1 MRTVKQTS
9 ITTANVQRFRL
20 LLAVSVIILIAVGAS
35 YWAVSKALKAET
47 NVRYSGLQSY
57 VASELCR
64 TIKGMELSAENVFN
78 EVEKHLVSPDAVIA
92 ALESESNLNPD
103 VRGYFA
109 AFEPDYFKEKGRWF
123 EPYVH
128 HTDSTKFEMTQV
140 GSARH
145 DYTQS
150 KWYIRAKDLK
160 MPFWSKPY
168 YYYDGTNISGH
179 YCTYVKP
186 VFDSTGKLACVC
198 GADITFEWLSNE
210 LLNIDDRCRNAKQVN
225 IYKLT
230 RDFEFFSAVFD
241 KDGTCLAHP
250 QDKDV
255 AITDEAIL
263 GNLNDHVG
271 GVAEMD
277 IAGVPSVVYYGPIEG
292 MEWTIAVIAPKSDV
306 QKPFTYMSIV
316 LALIAVIGIVAAWI
330 ICRRIKYAEKA

>member
-1 MRTVKQTS
+1 MQRIKVLL
-9 ITTANVQRFRL
+9 TA
-20 LLAVSVIILIAVGAS
+20 SVVILIAVGAS
-35 YWAVSKALKAET
+35 YWAVFKALNAET

-109 AFEPDYFKEKGRWF
+109 AFEPDFFKEKGRWF

-128 HTDSTKFEMTQV
+128 HSDSSKFEMTQV

-150 KWYIRAKDLK
+150 KWYVRAKNIK
-160 MPFWSKPY
+160 MPFWSDPY

-186 VFDSTGKLACVC
+186 VFDSEGKLACVC
-198 GADITFEWLSNE
+198 GADITFEWLSKE
-210 LLNIDDRCRNAKQVN
+210 LLNIDDRSRNAKQVN
-225 IYKLT
+225 IYRLK
-230 RDFEFFSAVFD
+230 RNFDFYSVVFD
-241 KDGTCLAHP
+241 KDGTCLVHP
-250 QDKDV
+250 QDKNV
-255 AITDEAIL
+255 VITDEVIL
-263 GNLNDHVG
+263 GNLNNHVG
-271 GVAEMD
+271 GVVELD
-277 IAGVPSVVYYGPIEG
+277 ICGVPSVVYYGPIEG
-292 MEWTIAVIAPKSDV
+292 LDWTVAVIASKSDL
-306 QKPFTYMSIV
+306 QKPFTYMSII
-316 LALIAVIGIVAAWI
+316 LALIAVIGIVAVWF
-330 ICRRIKYAEKA
+330 ICRRIKYAEEA

>member
-1 MRTVKQTS
+1 MKQTS
-9 ITTANVQRFRL
+9 ITTANKQRL
-20 LLAVSVIILIAVGAS
+20 QLSLAVSIVILIAVGAS
-35 YWAVSKALKAET
+35 YWVVNKALKAET
-47 NVRYSGLQSY
+47 NVRYFGLQSY

-78 EVEKHLVSPDAVIA
+78 EVEKHLVSPDAVIE

-128 HTDSTKFEMTQV
+128 HTDSTNFEMTQV

-150 KWYIRAKDLK
+150 KWYIHAKDLK

-198 GADITFEWLSNE
+198 GADITFEWLSKE
-210 LLNIDDRCRNAKQVN
+210 LLNIDEKCRNVKQVN
-225 IYKLT
+225 IFRLK
-230 RDFEFFSAVFD
+230 RDFEFYSVVFD
-241 KDGTCLAHP
+241 KDGTCLVHP
-250 QDKDV
+250 QDKNV
-255 AITDEAIL
+255 AITDEVIL

-271 GVAEMD
+271 GVAEID
-277 IAGVPSVVYYGPIEG
+277 ISGVPSVVYYGPIEG
-292 MEWTIAVIAPKSDV
+292 MDWTVAVIASKSDL

-316 LALIAVIGIVAAWI
+316 LALIAVLGIVTVWV

>member
-1 MRTVKQTS
+1 MKQTS
-9 ITTANVQRFRL
+9 ITTANKQRL
-20 LLAVSVIILIAVGAS
+20 QLSLAVSIVILIAVGAS
-35 YWAVSKALKAET
+35 YWVVNKALKAET

-64 TIKGMELSAENVFN
+64 TIKDMELSAENVFN
-78 EVEKHLVSPDAVIA
+78 EVEKHLVSPDAVIE

-128 HTDSTKFEMTQV
+128 HTDSTNFEMTQV

-150 KWYIRAKDLK
+150 KWYIHAKDLK

-198 GADITFEWLSNE
+198 GADITFEWLSKE
-210 LLNIDDRCRNAKQVN
+210 LLNIDEKCRNVKQVN
-225 IYKLT
+225 IFRLK
-230 RDFEFFSAVFD
+230 RDFEFYSVVFD
-241 KDGTCLAHP
+241 KDGTCLVHP
-250 QDKDV
+250 QDKNV
-255 AITDEAIL
+255 AITDEVIL

-271 GVAEMD
+271 GVAEID
-277 IAGVPSVVYYGPIEG
+277 ISGVPSVVYYGPIEG
-292 MEWTIAVIAPKSDV
+292 MDWTVAVIASKSDL

-316 LALIAVIGIVAAWI
+316 LALIAVLGIVTVWV

>member
-1 MRTVKQTS
+1 MKQTS
-9 ITTANVQRFRL
+9 KATKIITRVL
-20 LLAVSVIILIAVGAS
+20 LPTMLAILLILFLVS
-35 YWAVSKALKAET
+35 YWVCEQTIQAEGHA
-47 NVRYSGLQSY
+47 RYVGMMNL
-57 VASELCR
+57 ASEKIAN
-64 TIKGMELSAENVFN
+64 TISGMEMNAMNVFD
-78 EVEKHLVSPDAVIA
+78 EVGKHMDSPEAVIA
-92 ALESESNLNPD
+92 ALRSKTHLNPE

-109 AFEPDYFKEKGRWF
+109 AFEPNYFPQEGKWF

-128 HTDSTKFEMTQV
+128 HSDSSEFEYTQV

-241 KDGTCLAHP
+241 KDGTCLVHP
-250 QDKDV
+250 QDKNV

>member
-1 MRTVKQTS
+1 MKQIS
-9 ITTANVQRFRL
+9 ISTANMQRIKVL
-20 LLAVSVIILIAVGAS
+20 LTASVVILIAVGAS
-35 YWAVSKALKAET
+35 YWAVFKALNAET

-109 AFEPDYFKEKGRWF
+109 AFEPEFFKEKGRWF

-128 HTDSTKFEMTQV
+128 HSDSSKFEMTQV

-150 KWYIRAKDLK
+150 KWYVRAKNLK
-160 MPFWSKPY
+160 MPFWSDPY

-186 VFDSTGKLACVC
+186 VFDSEGKLACVC
-198 GADITFEWLSNE
+198 GADITFEWLSKE
-210 LLNIDDRCRNAKQVN
+210 LLNIDARSRNAKQVN
-225 IYKLT
+225 IYRLK
-230 RDFEFFSAVFD
+230 RNFDFYSVVFD
-241 KDGTCLAHP
+241 KDGTCLIHP
-250 QDKDV
+250 QDKNV
-255 AITDEAIL
+255 VITDEVIL
-263 GNLNDHVG
+263 GNLNNHVG
-271 GVAEMD
+271 GVVEMD
-277 IAGVPSVVYYGPIEG
+277 ICGVPSVVYYGPIEG
-292 MEWTIAVIAPKSDV
+292 LDWTVAVIASKSDL
-306 QKPFTYMSIV
+306 QKPFTYMSII
-316 LALIAVIGIVAAWI
+316 LALIAVIGIVAVWF
-330 ICRRIKYAEKA
+330 ICRRIKYAEEA

>member
-1 MRTVKQTS
+1 MKQIS
-9 ITTANVQRFRL
+9 ISTANMQRIKVL
-20 LLAVSVIILIAVGAS
+20 LTASVVILIAVGAS
-35 YWAVSKALKAET
+35 YWAVFKALNAET

-109 AFEPDYFKEKGRWF
+109 AFEPDFFKEKGRWF

-128 HTDSTKFEMTQV
+128 HSDSSKFEMTQV

-150 KWYIRAKDLK
+150 KWYVRAKNLK
-160 MPFWSKPY
+160 MPFWSEPY

-186 VFDSTGKLACVC
+186 VFDSEGKLACVC
-198 GADITFEWLSNE
+198 GADITFEWLSIE
-210 LLNIDDRCRNAKQVN
+210 LLNIDDRSRNAKQVN
-225 IYKLT
+225 IYRLK
-230 RDFEFFSAVFD
+230 RNFDFYSVVFD
-241 KDGTCLAHP
+241 KDGTCLVHP
-250 QDKDV
+250 QDKNV
-255 AITDEAIL
+255 VITDEVIL
-263 GNLNDHVG
+263 GNLNSHVG
-271 GVAEMD
+271 GVVEMD
-277 IAGVPSVVYYGPIEG
+277 ICGVPSVVYYGPIEG
-292 MEWTIAVIAPKSDV
+292 LDWTVAVIASKSDL
-306 QKPFTYMSIV
+306 QKPFTYMSII
-316 LALIAVIGIVAAWI
+316 LALIAVIGIVAVWF
-330 ICRRIKYAEKA
+330 ICRRIKYAEEA

>member
-1 MRTVKQTS
+1 MQRIKVLL
-9 ITTANVQRFRL
+9 TA
-20 LLAVSVIILIAVGAS
+20 SVVILIAVGAS
-35 YWAVSKALKAET
+35 YWAVFKALNAET

-109 AFEPDYFKEKGRWF
+109 AFEPEFFKEKGRWF

-128 HTDSTKFEMTQV
+128 HSDSSKFEMTQV

-150 KWYIRAKDLK
+150 KWYVRAKNLK
-160 MPFWSKPY
+160 MPFWSDPY

-186 VFDSTGKLACVC
+186 VFDSEGKLACVC
-198 GADITFEWLSNE
+198 GADITFEWLSKE
-210 LLNIDDRCRNAKQVN
+210 LLNIDDRSRNAKQVN
-225 IYKLT
+225 IFRLK
-230 RDFEFFSAVFD
+230 RNFDFYSVVFD
-241 KDGTCLAHP
+241 KDGTCLVHP
-250 QDKDV
+250 QDKNV
-255 AITDEAIL
+255 VITDEVIL
-263 GNLNDHVG
+263 GNLNNHVG
-271 GVAEMD
+271 GVVEMD
-277 IAGVPSVVYYGPIEG
+277 ICGVPSVVYYGPIEG
-292 MEWTIAVIAPKSDV
+292 LDWTVAVIASKSDL
-306 QKPFTYMSIV
+306 QKPFTYMSII
-316 LALIAVIGIVAAWI
+316 LALIAVIGIVAVWFV
-330 ICRRIKYAEKA
+330 CRRIKYAEEA

>member
-1 MRTVKQTS
+1 MKQIS
-9 ITTANVQRFRL
+9 ISTANMQRIKVL
-20 LLAVSVIILIAVGAS
+20 LTASVVILIAVGAS
-35 YWAVSKALKAET
+35 YWAVFKALNAET

-109 AFEPDYFKEKGRWF
+109 AFEPYFFKEKGRWF

-128 HTDSTKFEMTQV
+128 HSDSSKFEMTQV

-150 KWYIRAKDLK
+150 KWYVRAKNLK
-160 MPFWSKPY
+160 MPFWSDPY

-186 VFDSTGKLACVC
+186 VFDSEGKLACVC
-198 GADITFEWLSNE
+198 GADITFEWLSKE
-210 LLNIDDRCRNAKQVN
+210 LLNIDDRSRNAKQVN
-225 IYKLT
+225 IYRLK
-230 RDFEFFSAVFD
+230 RNFDFYSVVFD
-241 KDGTCLAHP
+241 KDGTCLVHP
-250 QDKDV
+250 QDKNV
-255 AITDEAIL
+255 VITDEVIL
-263 GNLNDHVG
+263 GNLNNHVG
-271 GVAEMD
+271 GVVEMD
-277 IAGVPSVVYYGPIEG
+277 ICGVPSVVYYGPIEG
-292 MEWTIAVIAPKSDV
+292 LDWTVAVIASKSDL
-306 QKPFTYMSIV
+306 QKPFTYMSII
-316 LALIAVIGIVAAWI
+316 LALIAVIGIVAVWF
-330 ICRRIKYAEKA
+330 ICRRIKYAEEA

>member
-1 MRTVKQTS
+1 MQRIKVLL
-9 ITTANVQRFRL
+9 TA
-20 LLAVSVIILIAVGAS
+20 SVVILIAVGAS
-35 YWAVSKALKAET
+35 YWAVFKALNAET

-109 AFEPDYFKEKGRWF
+109 AFEPDFFKEKGRWF

-128 HTDSTKFEMTQV
+128 HSDSSKFEMTQV

-150 KWYIRAKDLK
+150 KWYVRAKNLK
-160 MPFWSKPY
+160 MPFWSDPY

-186 VFDSTGKLACVC
+186 VFDSEGKLACVC
-198 GADITFEWLSNE
+198 GADITFEWLSKE
-210 LLNIDDRCRNAKQVN
+210 LLNIDDRSRNAKQVN
-225 IYKLT
+225 IFRLK
-230 RDFEFFSAVFD
+230 RNFDFYSVVFD
-241 KDGTCLAHP
+241 KDGTCLVHP
-250 QDKDV
+250 QDKNV
-255 AITDEAIL
+255 VITDEVIL
-263 GNLNDHVG
+263 GNLNNHVG
-271 GVAEMD
+271 GVVEMD
-277 IAGVPSVVYYGPIEG
+277 ICGVPSVVYYGPIEG
-292 MEWTIAVIAPKSDV
+292 LDWTVAVIASKSDL
-306 QKPFTYMSIV
+306 QKPFTYMSII
-316 LALIAVIGIVAAWI
+316 LALIAVIGIVAVWF
-330 ICRRIKYAEKA
+330 ICRRIKYAEEA

>member
-1 MRTVKQTS
+1 MQRIKVLL
-9 ITTANVQRFRL
+9 TA
-20 LLAVSVIILIAVGAS
+20 SVVILIAVGAS
-35 YWAVSKALKAET
+35 YWAVFKALNAET

-109 AFEPDYFKEKGRWF
+109 AFEPDFFKEKGRWF

-128 HTDSTKFEMTQV
+128 HSDSSKFEMTQV

-150 KWYIRAKDLK
+150 KWYVRAKNLK
-160 MPFWSKPY
+160 MPFWSDPY

-186 VFDSTGKLACVC
+186 VFDSEGKLACVC
-198 GADITFEWLSNE
+198 GADITFEWLSKE
-210 LLNIDDRCRNAKQVN
+210 LLNIDDRSRNAKQVN
-225 IYKLT
+225 IYRLK
-230 RDFEFFSAVFD
+230 RNFDFYSVVFD
-241 KDGTCLAHP
+241 KDGTCLVDP
-250 QDKDV
+250 QDKNV
-255 AITDEAIL
+255 VITDEVIL
-263 GNLNDHVG
+263 GNLNNHVG
-271 GVAEMD
+271 GVVEMD
-277 IAGVPSVVYYGPIEG
+277 ICGVPSVVYYGPIEG
-292 MEWTIAVIAPKSDV
+292 LDWTVAVIASKSDL
-306 QKPFTYMSIV
+306 QKPFTYMSII
-316 LALIAVIGIVAAWI
+316 LALIAVIGIVAVWF
-330 ICRRIKYAEKA
+330 ICRRIKYAEEA

>member
-1 MRTVKQTS
+1 MQRIKVLL
-9 ITTANVQRFRL
+9 TA
-20 LLAVSVIILIAVGAS
+20 SVVILIAVGAS
-35 YWAVSKALKAET
+35 YWAVFKALNAET

-109 AFEPDYFKEKGRWF
+109 AFEPEFFKEKGRWF

-128 HTDSTKFEMTQV
+128 HSDSSKFEMTQV

-150 KWYIRAKDLK
+150 KWYVRAKNLK
-160 MPFWSKPY
+160 MPFWSDPY

-186 VFDSTGKLACVC
+186 VFDSEGKLACVC
-198 GADITFEWLSNE
+198 GADITFEWLSKE
-210 LLNIDDRCRNAKQVN
+210 LLNIDDRSRNAKQVN
-225 IYKLT
+225 IYRLK
-230 RDFEFFSAVFD
+230 RNFDFYSVVFD
-241 KDGTCLAHP
+241 KDGTCLVHP
-250 QDKDV
+250 QDKNV
-255 AITDEAIL
+255 VITDEVIL
-263 GNLNDHVG
+263 GNLNNHVG
-271 GVAEMD
+271 GVVEMD
-277 IAGVPSVVYYGPIEG
+277 ICGVPSVVYYGPIEG
-292 MEWTIAVIAPKSDV
+292 LDWTVAVIASKSDL
-306 QKPFTYMSIV
+306 QKPFTYMSII
-316 LALIAVIGIVAAWI
+316 LALIAVIGIVAVWF
-330 ICRRIKYAEKA
+330 ICRRIKYAEET

>member
-1 MRTVKQTS
+1 MKQIS
-9 ITTANVQRFRL
+9 ISTANMQRIKVL
-20 LLAVSVIILIAVGAS
+20 LTASVVILIAVGAS
-35 YWAVSKALKAET
+35 YWAVFKALNAET

-109 AFEPDYFKEKGRWF
+109 AFEPDFFKEKGRWF

-128 HTDSTKFEMTQV
+128 HSDSSKFEMTQV

-150 KWYIRAKDLK
+150 KWYVRAKNIK
-160 MPFWSKPY
+160 MPFWSDPY

-186 VFDSTGKLACVC
+186 VFDSEGKLACVC
-198 GADITFEWLSNE
+198 GADITFEWLSKE
-210 LLNIDDRCRNAKQVN
+210 LLNIDDRSRNAKQVN
-225 IYKLT
+225 IYRLK
-230 RDFEFFSAVFD
+230 RNFDFYSVVFD
-241 KDGTCLAHP
+241 KDGTCLVHP
-250 QDKDV
+250 QDKNV
-255 AITDEAIL
+255 VITDEVIL
-263 GNLNDHVG
+263 GNLNNHVG
-271 GVAEMD
+271 GVVELD
-277 IAGVPSVVYYGPIEG
+277 ICGVPSVVYYGPIEG
-292 MEWTIAVIAPKSDV
+292 LDWTVAVIASKSDL
-306 QKPFTYMSIV
+306 QKPFTYMSII
-316 LALIAVIGIVAAWI
+316 LALIAVIGIVAVWF
-330 ICRRIKYAEKA
+330 ICRRIKYAEEA

>member
-1 MRTVKQTS
+1 MKQTS
-9 ITTANVQRFRL
+9 ITTANKQRIKLF
-20 LLAVSVIILIAVGAS
+20 LAVSIVILIAVGAS
-35 YWAVSKALKAET
+35 YWVVNKALKAET

-78 EVEKHLVSPDAVIA
+78 EVEKHLVSPDAVIE

-128 HTDSTKFEMTQV
+128 HTDSTNFEMTQV

-150 KWYIRAKDLK
+150 KWYIHAKDLK

-198 GADITFEWLSNE
+198 GADITFEWLSKE
-210 LLNIDDRCRNAKQVN
+210 LLNIDEKCRNVKQVN
-225 IYKLT
+225 IFRLK
-230 RDFEFFSAVFD
+230 RDLEFYSVVFD
-241 KDGTCLAHP
+241 KDGTCLVHP
-250 QDKDV
+250 QDKNV
-255 AITDEAIL
+255 AITDEVIL

-271 GVAEMD
+271 GVAEID
-277 IAGVPSVVYYGPIEG
+277 ITGVPSVVYYGPIEG
-292 MEWTIAVIAPKSDV
+292 MDWTVAVIASKSDL

-316 LALIAVIGIVAAWI
+316 LALIAVLGIVTVWV

>member
-1 MRTVKQTS
+1 MKQIS
-9 ITTANVQRFRL
+9 ISTANMQRIKVL
-20 LLAVSVIILIAVGAS
+20 LTASVVILIAVGAS
-35 YWAVSKALKAET
+35 YWAVFKALNAET

-109 AFEPDYFKEKGRWF
+109 AFEPEFFKERGRWF

-128 HTDSTKFEMTQV
+128 HSDSSKFEMTQV

-150 KWYIRAKDLK
+150 KWYVRAKNLK
-160 MPFWSKPY
+160 MPFWSDPY

-186 VFDSTGKLACVC
+186 VFDSEGKLACVC
-198 GADITFEWLSNE
+198 GADITFEWLSKE
-210 LLNIDDRCRNAKQVN
+210 LLNIDDRSRNAKQVN
-225 IYKLT
+225 IYRLK
-230 RDFEFFSAVFD
+230 RNFDFYSVVFD
-241 KDGTCLAHP
+241 KDGTCLVHP
-250 QDKDV
+250 QDKNV
-255 AITDEAIL
+255 VITDEVIL
-263 GNLNDHVG
+263 GNLNNHVG
-271 GVAEMD
+271 GVVEMD
-277 IAGVPSVVYYGPIEG
+277 ICGVPSVVYYGPIEG
-292 MEWTIAVIAPKSDV
+292 LD
-306 QKPFTYMSIV
+306 
-316 LALIAVIGIVAAWI
+316 LILIFLVFLIYLI
-330 ICRRIKYAEKA
+330 IYIRN

>member
-1 MRTVKQTS
+1 MKQIS
-9 ITTANVQRFRL
+9 ISTANMQRIKVL
-20 LLAVSVIILIAVGAS
+20 LTASVVILIAVSAS
-35 YWAVSKALKAET
+35 YWAVFKALNAET

-128 HTDSTKFEMTQV
+128 HSDSSKFEMTQV

-150 KWYIRAKDLK
+150 KWYVRAKNLK
-160 MPFWSKPY
+160 MPFWSDPY

-186 VFDSTGKLACVC
+186 VFDSEGKLACVC
-198 GADITFEWLSNE
+198 GADITFEWLSKE
-210 LLNIDDRCRNAKQVN
+210 LLNIDDRSRNAKQVN
-225 IYKLT
+225 IYRLK
-230 RDFEFFSAVFD
+230 RNFDFYSVVFD
-241 KDGTCLAHP
+241 KDGTCLVHP
-250 QDKDV
+250 QDKNV
-255 AITDEAIL
+255 VITDEVIL
-263 GNLNDHVG
+263 GNLNNHVG
-271 GVAEMD
+271 GVVEMD
-277 IAGVPSVVYYGPIEG
+277 ICGVPSVVYYGPIEG
-292 MEWTIAVIAPKSDV
+292 LDWTVAVIASKSDL
-306 QKPFTYMSIV
+306 QKPFTYMSII
-316 LALIAVIGIVAAWI
+316 LALIAVIGIVAVWF
-330 ICRRIKYAEKA
+330 ICRRIKYAEEA

>member
-1 MRTVKQTS
+1 MKQTS

-20 LLAVSVIILIAVGAS
+20 LLAVSVIILIAVGSS

-109 AFEPDYFKEKGRWF
+109 AFESDYFKEKGRWF

-168 YYYDGTNISGH
+168 YFYDGTNISGH

-316 LALIAVIGIVAAWI
+316 LVLIAVIGIVAAWI

>member
-1 MRTVKQTS
+1 MKQTS
-9 ITTANVQRFRL
+9 ITTANKQRLKLF
-20 LLAVSVIILIAVGAS
+20 LAVSIVILIAVGAS
-35 YWAVSKALKAET
+35 YWVVNKALKAET

-78 EVEKHLVSPDAVIA
+78 EVEKHLLSPDAVIE

-128 HTDSTKFEMTQV
+128 HTDSTNFEMTQV

-150 KWYIRAKDLK
+150 RWYIRAKDLK

-198 GADITFEWLSNE
+198 GADITFEWLSKE
-210 LLNIDDRCRNAKQVN
+210 LLNIDEKCRNVKQVN
-225 IYKLT
+225 IFRLK
-230 RDFEFFSAVFD
+230 RDFEFYSVVFD
-241 KDGTCLAHP
+241 KDGTCLVHP
-250 QDKDV
+250 QDKNV
-255 AITDEAIL
+255 AITDEVIL

-271 GVAEMD
+271 GVAEID
-277 IAGVPSVVYYGPIEG
+277 ISGVPSVVYYGPIEG
-292 MEWTIAVIAPKSDV
+292 MDWTVAVIASKSDL

-316 LALIAVIGIVAAWI
+316 LALIAVLGIVTVWV

>member
-1 MRTVKQTS
+1 MKQIS
-9 ITTANVQRFRL
+9 IYTANMQRIKGL
-20 LLAVSVIILIAVGAS
+20 LTASVVILIAVGAS
-35 YWAVSKALKAET
+35 YWAVFKALNAET

-109 AFEPDYFKEKGRWF
+109 AFEPEFFKEKGRWF

-128 HTDSTKFEMTQV
+128 HSDSSKFEMTQV

-150 KWYIRAKDLK
+150 KWYVRAKNLK
-160 MPFWSKPY
+160 MPFWSDPY

-186 VFDSTGKLACVC
+186 VFDSEGKLACVC
-198 GADITFEWLSNE
+198 GADITFEWLSKE
-210 LLNIDDRCRNAKQVN
+210 LLNIDDRSRNAKQVN
-225 IYKLT
+225 IYRLK
-230 RDFEFFSAVFD
+230 RNFDFYSVVFD
-241 KDGTCLAHP
+241 KDGTCLVHP
-250 QDKDV
+250 QDKNV
-255 AITDEAIL
+255 VITDEVIL
-263 GNLNDHVG
+263 GNLNNHVG
-271 GVAEMD
+271 GVVEMD
-277 IAGVPSVVYYGPIEG
+277 ICGVPSVVYYGPIEG
-292 MEWTIAVIAPKSDV
+292 LDWTVAVIASKSDL
-306 QKPFTYMSIV
+306 QKPFTYMSII
-316 LALIAVIGIVAAWI
+316 LALIAVIGIVAVWF
-330 ICRRIKYAEKA
+330 ICRRIKYAEEA

>member
-1 MRTVKQTS
+1 MQRIKVLL
-9 ITTANVQRFRL
+9 TA
-20 LLAVSVIILIAVGAS
+20 SVVILIAVGAS
-35 YWAVSKALKAET
+35 YWAVFKALNAET

-128 HTDSTKFEMTQV
+128 HSDSSEFEMTQV

-150 KWYIRAKDLK
+150 KWYVRAKNLK
-160 MPFWSKPY
+160 MPFWSDPY

-186 VFDSTGKLACVC
+186 VFDSEGKLACVC
-198 GADITFEWLSNE
+198 GADITFEWLSKE
-210 LLNIDDRCRNAKQVN
+210 LLNIDDRSRNAKQVN
-225 IYKLT
+225 IYRLK
-230 RDFEFFSAVFD
+230 RNFDFYSVVFD
-241 KDGTCLAHP
+241 KDGTCLVHP
-250 QDKDV
+250 QDKNV
-255 AITDEAIL
+255 VITDEVIL
-263 GNLNDHVG
+263 GNLNNHVG
-271 GVAEMD
+271 GVVEMD
-277 IAGVPSVVYYGPIEG
+277 ICGVPSVVYYGPIEG
-292 MEWTIAVIAPKSDV
+292 LDWTVAVIASKSDL
-306 QKPFTYMSIV
+306 QKPFTYMSII
-316 LALIAVIGIVAAWI
+316 LALIAVIGIVAVWF
-330 ICRRIKYAEKA
+330 ICRRIKYAEEA

>member
-1 MRTVKQTS
+1 MQRIKVLL
-9 ITTANVQRFRL
+9 TA
-20 LLAVSVIILIAVGAS
+20 SVVILIAVGAS
-35 YWAVSKALKAET
+35 YWAVFKALNAET

-109 AFEPDYFKEKGRWF
+109 AFEPEFFKEKGRWF

-128 HTDSTKFEMTQV
+128 HSDSSKFEMTQV

-150 KWYIRAKDLK
+150 KWYVRAKNLK
-160 MPFWSKPY
+160 MPFWSDPY

-186 VFDSTGKLACVC
+186 VFDSEGKLACVC
-198 GADITFEWLSNE
+198 GADITLEWLSKE
-210 LLNIDDRCRNAKQVN
+210 LLNIDDRSRNAKQVN
-225 IYKLT
+225 IYRLK
-230 RDFEFFSAVFD
+230 RNFDFYSVVFD
-241 KDGTCLAHP
+241 KDGTCLVHP
-250 QDKDV
+250 QDKNV
-255 AITDEAIL
+255 VITDEVIL
-263 GNLNDHVG
+263 GNLNNHVG
-271 GVAEMD
+271 GVVEMD
-277 IAGVPSVVYYGPIEG
+277 ICGVPSVVYYGPIEG
-292 MEWTIAVIAPKSDV
+292 LDWTVAVIASKSDL
-306 QKPFTYMSIV
+306 QKPFTYMSII
-316 LALIAVIGIVAAWI
+316 LALIAVIGIVAVWF
-330 ICRRIKYAEKA
+330 ICRRIKYAEEA

>member
-1 MRTVKQTS
+1 MKQIS
-9 ITTANVQRFRL
+9 ISTANMQRIKVL
-20 LLAVSVIILIAVGAS
+20 LTASVVILIAVGAS
-35 YWAVSKALKAET
+35 YWAVFKALNAET

-109 AFEPDYFKEKGRWF
+109 AFEPDFFKEKGRWF

-128 HTDSTKFEMTQV
+128 HSDSSKFEMTQV

-150 KWYIRAKDLK
+150 KWYVRAKNLK
-160 MPFWSKPY
+160 MPFWSDPY

-186 VFDSTGKLACVC
+186 VFDSEGKLACVC
-198 GADITFEWLSNE
+198 GADITFEWLSKE
-210 LLNIDDRCRNAKQVN
+210 LLNIDDRSRNAKQVN
-225 IYKLT
+225 IYRLK
-230 RDFEFFSAVFD
+230 RNFDFYSVVFD
-241 KDGTCLAHP
+241 KDGTCLVHP
-250 QDKDV
+250 QDKNV
-255 AITDEAIL
+255 VITDEVIL
-263 GNLNDHVG
+263 GNLNSHVG
-271 GVAEMD
+271 GVVEMD
-277 IAGVPSVVYYGPIEG
+277 ICGVPSVVYYGPIEG
-292 MEWTIAVIAPKSDV
+292 LDWTVAVIASKSDL
-306 QKPFTYMSIV
+306 QKPFTYMSII
-316 LALIAVIGIVAAWI
+316 LALIAVIGIVAVWF
-330 ICRRIKYAEKA
+330 ICRRIKYAEEA

>member
-1 MRTVKQTS
+1 MQRIKVLL
-9 ITTANVQRFRL
+9 TA
-20 LLAVSVIILIAVGAS
+20 SVVILIAVGAS
-35 YWAVSKALKAET
+35 YWAVFKALNAET

-109 AFEPDYFKEKGRWF
+109 AFEPEFFKEKGRWF

-128 HTDSTKFEMTQV
+128 HSDSSKFEMTQV

-150 KWYIRAKDLK
+150 KWYVRAKNLK
-160 MPFWSKPY
+160 MPFWSDPY

-186 VFDSTGKLACVC
+186 VFDSEGKLACVC
-198 GADITFEWLSNE
+198 GADITFEWLSKE
-210 LLNIDDRCRNAKQVN
+210 LLNIDDRSRNAKQVN
-225 IYKLT
+225 IYRLK
-230 RDFEFFSAVFD
+230 RNFDFYSVVFD
-241 KDGTCLAHP
+241 KDGTCLVHP
-250 QDKDV
+250 QDKIV
-255 AITDEAIL
+255 VITDEVIL
-263 GNLNDHVG
+263 GNLNNHVG
-271 GVAEMD
+271 GVVEMD
-277 IAGVPSVVYYGPIEG
+277 ICGVPSVVYYGPIEG
-292 MEWTIAVIAPKSDV
+292 LDWTVAVIASKSDL
-306 QKPFTYMSIV
+306 QKPFTYMSII
-316 LALIAVIGIVAAWI
+316 LALIAVIGIVAVWF
-330 ICRRIKYAEKA
+330 ICRRIKYAEEA

>member
-1 MRTVKQTS
+1 MKQTS
-9 ITTANVQRFRL
+9 ITTANKQRLKLF
-20 LLAVSVIILIAVGAS
+20 LAVSIVILIAVGAS
-35 YWAVSKALKAET
+35 YWVVNKALQAET

-78 EVEKHLVSPDAVIA
+78 EVEKHLVSPDAVIE

-128 HTDSTKFEMTQV
+128 HTDSTNFEMTQV

-150 KWYIRAKDLK
+150 RWYIRAKDLK

-198 GADITFEWLSNE
+198 GADITFEWLSKE
-210 LLNIDDRCRNAKQVN
+210 LLNIDEKCRNVKQVN
-225 IYKLT
+225 IFRLK
-230 RDFEFFSAVFD
+230 RDFEFYSVVFD
-241 KDGTCLAHP
+241 KDGTCLVHP
-250 QDKDV
+250 QDKNV
-255 AITDEAIL
+255 AITDEVIL
-263 GNLNDHVG
+263 ANLNDHVG
-271 GVAEMD
+271 GVAEID
-277 IAGVPSVVYYGPIEG
+277 ISGVPSVVYYGPIEG
-292 MEWTIAVIAPKSDV
+292 MDWTVAVIASKSDL

-316 LALIAVIGIVAAWI
+316 LALIAVLGIVTVWG

>member
-1 MRTVKQTS
+1 VKQIS
-9 ITTANVQRFRL
+9 ITTASKQRIKVL
-20 LLAVSVIILIAVGAS
+20 LVLSVIILIAVGVS
-35 YWAVSKALKAET
+35 YWTCNKALKAEA
-47 NVRYSGLQSY
+47 NVRYSGMQSY

-78 EVEKHLVSPDAVIA
+78 EVEKHLSSPDAVIA

-109 AFEPDYFKEKGRWF
+109 AFEPGYFSEKGRWF

-128 HTDSTKFEMTQV
+128 HSDSSNFEMTQV

-150 KWYIRAKDLK
+150 GWYLRAKNLK
-160 MPFWSKPY
+160 MPFWSDPY

-210 LLNIDDRCRNAKQVN
+210 LLNIDERCRKAKQVN
-225 IYKLT
+225 IYRLK
-230 RDFEFFSAVFD
+230 RNFEFFSVVFD
-241 KDGTCLAHP
+241 KDGTCLVHP
-250 QDKDV
+250 QDKNV
-255 AITDEAIL
+255 AITDQEIL
-263 GNLNDHVG
+263 GNLNNNVG
-271 GVAEMD
+271 GAFEME
-277 IAGVPSVVYYGPIEG
+277 IAGEPSVVYYGPIEG
-292 MEWTIAVIAPKSDV
+292 LDWTVAVIASKSDL
-306 QKPFTYMSIV
+306 QKPFTYMSII
-316 LALIAVIGIVAAWI
+316 LAMIAVLGIIAVWL
-330 ICRRIKYAEKA
+330 ICRRIKYAEEA

>member
-1 MRTVKQTS
+1 MQRIKVLL
-9 ITTANVQRFRL
+9 TA
-20 LLAVSVIILIAVGAS
+20 SVVILIAVGAS
-35 YWAVSKALKAET
+35 YWAVFKALNAET

-109 AFEPDYFKEKGRWF
+109 AFEPYFFKEKGRWF

-128 HTDSTKFEMTQV
+128 HSDSSKFEMTQV

-150 KWYIRAKDLK
+150 KWYVRAKNLK
-160 MPFWSKPY
+160 MPFWSDPY

-186 VFDSTGKLACVC
+186 VFDSEGKLACVC
-198 GADITFEWLSNE
+198 GADITFEWLSKE
-210 LLNIDDRCRNAKQVN
+210 LLNIDDRSRNAKQVN
-225 IYKLT
+225 IYRLK
-230 RDFEFFSAVFD
+230 RNFDFYSVVFD
-241 KDGTCLAHP
+241 KDGTCLVHP
-250 QDKDV
+250 QDKNV
-255 AITDEAIL
+255 VITDEVIL
-263 GNLNDHVG
+263 GNLNNHVG
-271 GVAEMD
+271 GVVEMD
-277 IAGVPSVVYYGPIEG
+277 ICGVPSVVYYGPIEG
-292 MEWTIAVIAPKSDV
+292 LDWTVAVIASKSDL
-306 QKPFTYMSIV
+306 QKPFTYMSII
-316 LALIAVIGIVAAWI
+316 LALIAVIGIVAVWF
-330 ICRRIKYAEKA
+330 ICRRIKYAEEA

>member
-1 MRTVKQTS
+1 MKQVS
-9 ITTANVQRFRL
+9 ISTANMQRIKVL
-20 LLAVSVIILIAVGAS
+20 LTASVVILIAVGAS
-35 YWAVSKALKAET
+35 YWAVFKALNAET

-128 HTDSTKFEMTQV
+128 HSDSSKFEMTQV

-150 KWYIRAKDLK
+150 KWYVRAKNLK
-160 MPFWSKPY
+160 MPFWSDPY

-186 VFDSTGKLACVC
+186 VFDSEGKLACVC
-198 GADITFEWLSNE
+198 GADITFEWLSKE
-210 LLNIDDRCRNAKQVN
+210 LLNIDDRSRNAKQVN
-225 IYKLT
+225 IYRLK
-230 RDFEFFSAVFD
+230 RNFDFYSVVFD
-241 KDGTCLAHP
+241 KDGTCLVHP
-250 QDKDV
+250 QDKNV
-255 AITDEAIL
+255 VITDEVIL
-263 GNLNDHVG
+263 GNLNNHVG
-271 GVAEMD
+271 GVVEMD
-277 IAGVPSVVYYGPIEG
+277 ICGVPSVVYYGPIEG
-292 MEWTIAVIAPKSDV
+292 LDWTVAVIASKSDL
-306 QKPFTYMSIV
+306 QKPFTYMSII
-316 LALIAVIGIVAAWI
+316 LALIAVIGIVAVWF
-330 ICRRIKYAEKA
+330 ICRRIKYAEEA

>member
-1 MRTVKQTS
+1 MKQIS
-9 ITTANVQRFRL
+9 ISTANMQRIKVL
-20 LLAVSVIILIAVGAS
+20 LTASVVILIAVGAS
-35 YWAVSKALKAET
+35 YWAVFKALNAET

-109 AFEPDYFKEKGRWF
+109 AFEPEFFKEKGRWF

-128 HTDSTKFEMTQV
+128 HSDSSKFEMTQV

-150 KWYIRAKDLK
+150 KWYVRAKNLK
-160 MPFWSKPY
+160 MPFWSEPY

-186 VFDSTGKLACVC
+186 VFDSEGKLACVC
-198 GADITFEWLSNE
+198 GADITFEWLSKE
-210 LLNIDDRCRNAKQVN
+210 LLNIDDRSRNAKQVN
-225 IYKLT
+225 IYRLK
-230 RDFEFFSAVFD
+230 RNFDFYSVVFD
-241 KDGTCLAHP
+241 KDGTCLVHP
-250 QDKDV
+250 QDKNV
-255 AITDEAIL
+255 VITDEVIL
-263 GNLNDHVG
+263 GNLNSHVG
-271 GVAEMD
+271 GVVEMD
-277 IAGVPSVVYYGPIEG
+277 ICGVPSVVYYGPIEG
-292 MEWTIAVIAPKSDV
+292 LDWTVAVIASKSDL
-306 QKPFTYMSIV
+306 QKPFTYMSII
-316 LALIAVIGIVAAWI
+316 LALIAVIGIVAVWF
-330 ICRRIKYAEKA
+330 ICRRIKYAEEA

>member
-1 MRTVKQTS
+1 MKQVS
-9 ITTANVQRFRL
+9 ISTANMQRIKVL
-20 LLAVSVIILIAVGAS
+20 LTASVVILIAVGAS
-35 YWAVSKALKAET
+35 YWAVFKALNAET

-109 AFEPDYFKEKGRWF
+109 AFEPDFFKEKGRWF

-128 HTDSTKFEMTQV
+128 HSDSSKFEMTQV

-150 KWYIRAKDLK
+150 KWYVRAKNLK
-160 MPFWSKPY
+160 MPFWSDPY

-186 VFDSTGKLACVC
+186 VFDSEGKLACVC
-198 GADITFEWLSNE
+198 GADITFEWLSKE
-210 LLNIDDRCRNAKQVN
+210 LLNIDDRSRNAKQVN
-225 IYKLT
+225 IYRLK
-230 RDFEFFSAVFD
+230 RNFDFYSVVFD
-241 KDGTCLAHP
+241 KDGTCLVHP
-250 QDKDV
+250 QDKNV
-255 AITDEAIL
+255 VITDEVIL
-263 GNLNDHVG
+263 GNLNNHVG
-271 GVAEMD
+271 GVVEMD
-277 IAGVPSVVYYGPIEG
+277 ICGVPSVVYYGPIEG
-292 MEWTIAVIAPKSDV
+292 LDWTVAVIASKSDL
-306 QKPFTYMSIV
+306 QKPFTYMSII
-316 LALIAVIGIVAAWI
+316 LALIAVIGIVAVWF
-330 ICRRIKYAEKA
+330 ICRRIKYAEEA

>member
-1 MRTVKQTS
+1 MKQIS
-9 ITTANVQRFRL
+9 ISTANMQRIKVL
-20 LLAVSVIILIAVGAS
+20 LTASVVILIAVGAS
-35 YWAVSKALKAET
+35 YWAVFKALNAET

-109 AFEPDYFKEKGRWF
+109 AFEPDFFKEKGRWF

-128 HTDSTKFEMTQV
+128 HSDSSKFEMTQV

-150 KWYIRAKDLK
+150 KWYVRAKNLK
-160 MPFWSKPY
+160 MPFWSDPY

-186 VFDSTGKLACVC
+186 VFDSEGKLACVC
-198 GADITFEWLSNE
+198 GADITFEWLSKE
-210 LLNIDDRCRNAKQVN
+210 LLNIDDRSRNAKQVN
-225 IYKLT
+225 IFRLK
-230 RDFEFFSAVFD
+230 RNFDFYSVVFD
-241 KDGTCLAHP
+241 KDGTCLVHP
-250 QDKDV
+250 QDKNV
-255 AITDEAIL
+255 VITDEVIL
-263 GNLNDHVG
+263 GNLNNHVG
-271 GVAEMD
+271 GVVEMD
-277 IAGVPSVVYYGPIEG
+277 ICGVPSVVYYGPIEG
-292 MEWTIAVIAPKSDV
+292 LDWTVAVIASKSDL
-306 QKPFTYMSIV
+306 QKPFTYMSII
-316 LALIAVIGIVAAWI
+316 LALIAVIGIVAVWF
-330 ICRRIKYAEKA
+330 ICRRIKYAEEA

>member
-1 MRTVKQTS
+1 MKQIS
-9 ITTANVQRFRL
+9 ISTANMQRIKVL
-20 LLAVSVIILIAVGAS
+20 LTASVVILIAVGAS
-35 YWAVSKALKAET
+35 YWAVFKALNAET

-109 AFEPDYFKEKGRWF
+109 AFEPDFFKEKGRWF

-128 HTDSTKFEMTQV
+128 HSDSSKFEMTQV

-150 KWYIRAKDLK
+150 KWYVRAKNLK
-160 MPFWSKPY
+160 MPFWSDPY

-186 VFDSTGKLACVC
+186 VFDSEGKLACVC
-198 GADITFEWLSNE
+198 GADITFEWLSKE
-210 LLNIDDRCRNAKQVN
+210 LLNIDDRSRNAKQVN
-225 IYKLT
+225 IYRLK
-230 RDFEFFSAVFD
+230 RNFDFYSVVFD
-241 KDGTCLAHP
+241 KDGTCLVHP
-250 QDKDV
+250 QDKNV
-255 AITDEAIL
+255 VITDEVIL
-263 GNLNDHVG
+263 GNLNSHVG
-271 GVAEMD
+271 GVVEMD
-277 IAGVPSVVYYGPIEG
+277 ICGVPSVVYYGPIEG
-292 MEWTIAVIAPKSDV
+292 LDWTVAVIASKSDL
-306 QKPFTYMSIV
+306 QKPFTYMSII
-316 LALIAVIGIVAAWI
+316 LALIAVIGIVAVWF
-330 ICRRIKYAEKA
+330 ICRRIKYVEEA

>member
-1 MRTVKQTS
+1 MKQIS
-9 ITTANVQRFRL
+9 ISTANMQRIKVL
-20 LLAVSVIILIAVGAS
+20 LTASVVILIAVGAS
-35 YWAVSKALKAET
+35 YWAVFKALNAET

-109 AFEPDYFKEKGRWF
+109 AFEPYFFKEKGRWF

-128 HTDSTKFEMTQV
+128 HSDSSKFEMTQV

-150 KWYIRAKDLK
+150 KWYVRAKNLK
-160 MPFWSKPY
+160 MPFWSDPY

-186 VFDSTGKLACVC
+186 VFDSEGKLACVC
-198 GADITFEWLSNE
+198 GADITFEWLSKE
-210 LLNIDDRCRNAKQVN
+210 LLNIDDRSRNAKLVN
-225 IYKLT
+225 IYRLK
-230 RDFEFFSAVFD
+230 RNFDFYSVVFD
-241 KDGTCLAHP
+241 KDGTCLVHP
-250 QDKDV
+250 QDKNV
-255 AITDEAIL
+255 VITDEVIL
-263 GNLNDHVG
+263 GNLNNHVG
-271 GVAEMD
+271 GVVEMD
-277 IAGVPSVVYYGPIEG
+277 ICGVPSVVYYGPIEG
-292 MEWTIAVIAPKSDV
+292 LDWTVAVIASKSDL
-306 QKPFTYMSIV
+306 QKPFTYMSII
-316 LALIAVIGIVAAWI
+316 LALIAVIGIVAVWF
-330 ICRRIKYAEKA
+330 ICRRIKYAEEA

>member
-1 MRTVKQTS
+1 MKQIS
-9 ITTANVQRFRL
+9 ISTANMQRIKVL
-20 LLAVSVIILIAVGAS
+20 LTASVVILIAVSAS
-35 YWAVSKALKAET
+35 YWAVFKVLNAET

-109 AFEPDYFKEKGRWF
+109 AFEPDFFKEKGRWF

-128 HTDSTKFEMTQV
+128 HSDSSEFEMTQV

-150 KWYIRAKDLK
+150 KWYVRAKNLK
-160 MPFWSKPY
+160 MPFWSDPY

-186 VFDSTGKLACVC
+186 VFDSEGKLACVC
-198 GADITFEWLSNE
+198 GADITFEWLSKE
-210 LLNIDDRCRNAKQVN
+210 LLNIDDRSRNAKQVN
-225 IYKLT
+225 IYRLK
-230 RDFEFFSAVFD
+230 RNFDFYSVVFD
-241 KDGTCLAHP
+241 KDGTCLVHP
-250 QDKDV
+250 QDKNV
-255 AITDEAIL
+255 VITDEVIL
-263 GNLNDHVG
+263 GNLNNHVG
-271 GVAEMD
+271 GVVEMD
-277 IAGVPSVVYYGPIEG
+277 ICGVPSVVYYGPIEG
-292 MEWTIAVIAPKSDV
+292 LDWTVAVIASKSDL
-306 QKPFTYMSIV
+306 QKPFTYMSII
-316 LALIAVIGIVAAWI
+316 LALIAVIGIVAVWF
-330 ICRRIKYAEKA
+330 ICRRIKYAEEA

>member
-1 MRTVKQTS
+1 
-9 ITTANVQRFRL
+9 
-20 LLAVSVIILIAVGAS
+20 
-35 YWAVSKALKAET
+35 
-47 NVRYSGLQSY
+47 
-57 VASELCR
+57 
-64 TIKGMELSAENVFN
+64 MELSAENVFN

-150 KWYIRAKDLK
+150 KWYICAKDLK

-241 KDGTCLAHP
+241 KDGTCLVHP
-250 QDKDV
+250 QDKNV

-316 LALIAVIGIVAAWI
+316 LALVAVIGIVAAWI

>member
-1 MRTVKQTS
+1 MKQIS
-9 ITTANVQRFRL
+9 ISTANMQRIKVL
-20 LLAVSVIILIAVGAS
+20 LTASVVILIAVGAS
-35 YWAVSKALKAET
+35 YWAVFKALNAET

-109 AFEPDYFKEKGRWF
+109 AFEPEFFKEKGRWF

-128 HTDSTKFEMTQV
+128 HSDSSKFEMTQV

-150 KWYIRAKDLK
+150 KWYVRAKNLK
-160 MPFWSKPY
+160 MPFWSDPY

-186 VFDSTGKLACVC
+186 VFDSEGKLACVC
-198 GADITFEWLSNE
+198 GADITFEWLSKE
-210 LLNIDDRCRNAKQVN
+210 LLNIDDRSRNAKQVN
-225 IYKLT
+225 IYRL
-230 RDFEFFSAVFD
+230 RRNFDFYSVVFD
-241 KDGTCLAHP
+241 KDGTCLVHP
-250 QDKDV
+250 QDKNV
-255 AITDEAIL
+255 VITDEVIL
-263 GNLNDHVG
+263 GNLNNHVG
-271 GVAEMD
+271 GVVEMD
-277 IAGVPSVVYYGPIEG
+277 ICGVPSVVYYGPIEG
-292 MEWTIAVIAPKSDV
+292 LDWTVAVIASKSDL
-306 QKPFTYMSIV
+306 QKPFTYMSII
-316 LALIAVIGIVAAWI
+316 LALIAVIGIVAVWF
-330 ICRRIKYAEKA
+330 ICRRIKYAEEA